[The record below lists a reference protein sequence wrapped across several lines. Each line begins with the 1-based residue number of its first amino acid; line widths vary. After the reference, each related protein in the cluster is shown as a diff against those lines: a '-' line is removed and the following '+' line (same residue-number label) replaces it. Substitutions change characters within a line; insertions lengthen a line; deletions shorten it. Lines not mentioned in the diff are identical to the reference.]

1 MLGKLSLKIKLLL
14 VASLLALTTW
24 AVFEYQQWDWAYV
37 GEMDI
42 GRSYYSK
49 ESVEYSDALAVVKTV
64 INLNHLITEDGH
76 DFEHASDIAVFII
89 DCKRRNFILAGGYST
104 TKKFGEGA
112 SIKESIH
119 KTDSQFITDMKPIDT
134 GHLMHTLANKICK
147 PESENSKG
155 VHFAYTGLRGLI
167 LGKLI
172 FLA

>member
-14 VASLLALTTW
+14 VASLLALTTL
-24 AVFEYQQWDWAYV
+24 AVFEYQQRDWSYV

-49 ESVEYSDALAVVKTV
+49 ESVEYSDSLAVVKTV
-64 INLNHLITEDGH
+64 INLNHRKAEDGH

-112 SIKESIH
+112 NIEESIH
-119 KTDSQFITDMKPIDT
+119 KTDSKSITDMKPIDPD
-134 GHLMHTLANKICK
+134 HLLHKLANKICK
-147 PESENSKG
+147 PESEKSNG
-155 VHFAYTGLRGLI
+155 VQRA
-167 LGKLI
+167 
-172 FLA
+172 